1 MVSSFLQI
9 SWLIFYLGARSAHG
23 EGHHST
29 FKYVTMDEA
38 CVPQGSWK
46 ENYNKQQTKF
56 NTHLI
61 VGVVS
66 FVATCA
72 AVNILFSQSNNYW
85 I

>member
-1 MVSSFLQI
+1 
-9 SWLIFYLGARSAHG
+9 
-23 EGHHST
+23 
-29 FKYVTMDEA
+29 MDEA

-72 AVNILFSQSNNYW
+72 AVNILFSQSNNY
-85 I
+85 